1 MGDGIVID
9 EGTVIDG
16 GSDDG
21 TGAAGDTQGEEGEL
35 EIDMDEGEGLP
46 DGENDPKGGELE
58 LDLDLEGERLETGE
72 EELAPVTE
80 AAMNAGT
87 QADPIVVTT
96 WSDLKDKLS
105 GNAPSGESD
114 QNPTHYQL
122 GNDIQPGQDDTFITV
137 KSGRHIVLDLNGN
150 TIDRGLTSAT
160 SSGYVIRVNGNLT
173 ITGDGTITGGYNS
186 ANGGVYVNN
195 GGTFTMNGGTI
206 SDNTANCGGGVF
218 VGDGTFILD
227 GGTITGNHSTTNT
240 TKNGGGV
247 YVSRNCT
254 FTMISGTISN
264 NNAEKDGGGVYV
276 NNVGTFSMTGG
287 TITGNRATSTGGGVR
302 LFSGTKFNLSGKVDI
317 SGNTKGSDASN
328 VVLYDEKKI
337 TVSGKLENEKPIGV
351 SNVSSSGAYLTGT
364 FTSGFNLQMPDADPA
379 DYFESETDG
388 LGVLQDETMEAKL
401 AQAST
406 ITFDN
411 NRPSP
416 DHKTKKQYVE
426 NGGGGLPALKPNAFT
441 WRGHTFNGWNTEAD
455 GTGTGKCTIWAI
467 ANNGVR
473 TSVKV
478 TVK

>member
-1 MGDGIVID
+1 MGPALP
-9 EGTVIDG
+9 T
-16 GSDDG
+16 
-21 TGAAGDTQGEEGEL
+21 TPRGEEGEL

-46 DGENDPKGGELE
+46 DGENDPEGGELE

-186 ANGGVYVNN
+186 ANGGGVYVNN
-195 GGTFTMNGGTI
+195 GGTFTMN
-206 SDNTANCGGGVF
+206 
-218 VGDGTFILD
+218 
-227 GGTITGNHSTTNT
+227 
-240 TKNGGGV
+240 
-247 YVSRNCT
+247 
-254 FTMISGTISN
+254 
-264 NNAEKDGGGVYV
+264 
-276 NNVGTFSMTGG
+276 GG

-302 LFSGTKFNLSGKVDI
+302 LFSGAKFNLSGNVDI

-328 VVLYDEKKI
+328 VVLIQDMTVI
-337 TVSGKLENEKPIGV
+337 IVSGKLENEKPIGV
-351 SNVSSSGAYLTGT
+351 SIVSSGVYVTGI
-364 FTSGFNLQMPDADPA
+364 FTSGFNTQMPDADPA

-441 WRGHTFNGWNTEAD
+441 WRGHTFDGWNTEAD